1 MKNLLLKF
9 PFFNFVRPAIYRA
22 IQRFIKDERGQDFAE
37 YALILG
43 AIGIVALAV
52 ILRYRTALINAF
64 NSGIAALQASH

>member
-1 MKNLLLKF
+1 MKYFLLSF
-9 PFFNFVRPAIYRA
+9 PFLVYVRPAIYRA

-43 AIGIVALAV
+43 AIGIVALVV
-52 ILRYRTALINAF
+52 ILRYRTALIDAF

>member
-1 MKNLLLKF
+1 MKSILPKIPPPSHLPALIHGAIER
-9 PFFNFVRPAIYRA
+9 FVREE
-22 IQRFIKDERGQDFAE
+22 KGQDFAE

-52 ILRYRTALINAF
+52 ILRYRTALIDAF